1 MGITER
7 DTDEELWSMESKT
20 ARDTERVPLRKPIN
34 LIQETSIHTI
44 QCLHFTA
51 QSIGL
56 KITNVSTFLS
66 YTGRISAV
74 FMHAYV
80 CTSKAAILEE

>member
-1 MGITER
+1 
-7 DTDEELWSMESKT
+7 MEGKT
-20 ARDTERVPLRKPIN
+20 ARDTERVQLRKPKN
-34 LIQETSIHTI
+34 LIQETSIHTL

-56 KITNVSTFLS
+56 KITNVSMFVS

-80 CTSKAAILEE
+80 CTSKAVILEE